1 MNEQKTL
8 PPFNLRTLEMY
19 LVAIILG
26 AAAGWG
32 YWWTSQQ
39 SYPPEDV
46 IPVQSF
52 ELSDAIATLKSS
64 LPPEL
69 SAVLTVQPQAYWVNV
84 VNQQETLIPQPLALD
99 TQSSPEERL
108 TTALETLLVGSVKI
122 DNAFTAIPK
131 GTQLMSLSMND
142 RGIYIDLSQEFAGGG
157 GSSSMIYRV
166 AQVIYTST
174 SLDPDAA
181 VYLSVGGHMIS
192 DTYPLG
198 GEGLVL
204 DQPVTRETFAKDFQ
218 GF

>member
-1 MNEQKTL
+1 MNAQKTL
-8 PPFNLRTLEMY
+8 PPLNLRTLEMY
-19 LVAIILG
+19 LAAIILG

-39 SYPPEDV
+39 PYPPEDL
-46 IPVQSF
+46 IPVQSL
-52 ELSDAIATLKSS
+52 ELSDAIAKLKSS

-69 SAVLTVQPQAYWVNV
+69 AAVLTVQPQTYWVSV
-84 VNQQETLIPQPLALD
+84 INQQETLLPQPLTLD
-99 TQSSPEERL
+99 VQASPEERL
-108 TTALETLLVGSVKI
+108 TTAMETLLTGLVKI
-122 DNAFTAIPK
+122 DDAFTVIPK
-131 GTQLMSLSMND
+131 GTQLRSLSIND
-142 RGIYIDLSQEFAGGG
+142 GDIYIDLSQEFAGGG

-181 VYLSVGGHMIS
+181 VYLSVGGRMIS

-204 DQPVTRETFAKDFQ
+204 EQPVTRETFRLL
-218 GF
+218 

>member
-1 MNEQKTL
+1 MNAQKTL
-8 PPFNLRTLEMY
+8 PPLNLRTLEMY
-19 LVAIILG
+19 LVAILLG

-39 SYPPEDV
+39 SYTSEDV
-46 IPVQSF
+46 IPVQSL
-52 ELSDAIATLKSS
+52 ELSAAIAKLKSS

-69 SAVLTVQPQAYWVNV
+69 SNVLTVQPQAYWVSV
-84 VNQQETLIPQPLALD
+84 VEQQETLLPQPLLLD
-99 TQSSPEERL
+99 TQASSEEML
-108 TTALETLLVGSVKI
+108 TTAMETLLGDSVKP

-131 GTQLMSLSMND
+131 DTRLRSLSMND
-142 RGIYIDLSQEFAGGG
+142 RGIYVDLSQEFAGGG

-166 AQVIYTST
+166 AQVIYTAT

-181 VYLSVGGHMIS
+181 VYLSVTGHMIS

-204 DQPVTRETFAKDFQ
+204 EQPVTRETFAKDFQ